1 MASALVARL
10 INTPAFGRRC
20 IPAPPHGAQ
29 SAPWGP
35 RLAALL
41 LAQIF
46 PISSLVAPCQPGA
59 SAPSVRRRIY
69 ETDHLGCRVR
79 SKATST
85 LQRKR
90 QAPCREAPRRV
101 DLKALRVEACA
112 VSSPVRTRT
121 R

>member
-41 LAQIF
+41 LPQIF
-46 PISSLVAPCQPGA
+46 PISSVVAPCQPGA

-69 ETDHLGCRVR
+69 ETDHLVQRFVITTTYR
-79 SKATST
+79 SNQATERLRHRGARRGRPS
-85 LQRKR
+85 Q
-90 QAPCREAPRRV
+90 QAEP
-101 DLKALRVEACA
+101 
-112 VSSPVRTRT
+112 
-121 R
+121 